1 MNTLGEISYVETFIA
16 TLIFVGVFLFGDK
29 LYVFTQRY
37 HRRILSFSAGVAIAY
52 IFVHILPDLRT
63 ASDVFTR
70 ETQQLYLPFSTYL
83 VYLAAMFSF
92 MLFYGL
98 EYMSA
103 QAHQTEYAKK
113 KNLNRHFFIL
123 HFAVFA
129 IYVWL
134 ACYLLV
140 RGLEVERTAPITLYA
155 LAMGLHLLS
164 VENELRGKQPALYKR
179 LGKKLLIIAA
189 FAGWFTGVFVEFPK
203 SFTTI
208 LLGFLSGGVIM
219 NCVLAELPREKRGSF
234 WFFFSGG
241 IFYAVLLLLTF

>member
-1 MNTLGEISYVETFIA
+1 MNTLGDISYVETLIA

-29 LYVFTQRY
+29 LSVFTQRY

-52 IFVHILPDLRT
+52 IFVHILPDLRM
-63 ASDVFTR
+63 ASDVFVR

-83 VYLAAMFSF
+83 VYLVAMFSF

-98 EYMSA
+98 EYMSIQSR
-103 QAHQTEYAKK
+103 QAEDTKNKK
-113 KNLNRHFFIL
+113 SNRRFFVL

-129 IYVWL
+129 VYVWL
-134 ACYLLV
+134 VCYLLV
-140 RGLEVERTAPITLYA
+140 RGLEAERTAPITLYA
-155 LAMGLHLLS
+155 LAMALHFLS
-164 VENELRGKQPALYKR
+164 VENELREKQPALYKL
-179 LGKKLLIIAA
+179 LGKKLLIMAA

-203 SFTTI
+203 PFTTI

-219 NCVLAELPREKRGSF
+219 NCVIAELPREKRGRF

-241 IFYAVLLLLTF
+241 LFYAALLLLTF